1 MLRFEGA
8 GAQIELFTNQ
18 GKYENKVYVLPKH
31 LDEKVAALHLDAG
44 TLRSRE
50 NYGEWRMAHIDD
62 LLNHVPDTDLRK
74 QLRAA
79 VGEIRDRRQ
88 FEIVYESHIPE
99 TVALSGMALK
109 PRSVVLTRRQMSDD
123 PSLVESIDGA
133 TVFLPMLKDGQQ
145 DLCKYCRFVCGK
157 TFR

>member
-1 MLRFEGA
+1 
-8 GAQIELFTNQ
+8 
-18 GKYENKVYVLPKH
+18 
-31 LDEKVAALHLDAG
+31 
-44 TLRSRE
+44 
-50 NYGEWRMAHIDD
+50 MAHIDD
-62 LLNHVPDTDLRK
+62 LLIHVPDTDLRK

-145 DLCKYCRFVCGK
+145 DLCKYCRFVW
-157 TFR
+157 